1 MVRRNDTPV
10 KIDTEVVDEA
20 KMVAA
25 SRSIAL
31 ADYLSEVLRR
41 IVRRDL
47 EREMRRRLGPD
58 SKGREEG

>member
-1 MVRRNDTPV
+1 MVRRDDTPV

-20 KMVAA
+20 KTVAV

-31 ADYLSEVLRR
+31 AEYPSVVLRP

-58 SKGREEG
+58 SKDREEG